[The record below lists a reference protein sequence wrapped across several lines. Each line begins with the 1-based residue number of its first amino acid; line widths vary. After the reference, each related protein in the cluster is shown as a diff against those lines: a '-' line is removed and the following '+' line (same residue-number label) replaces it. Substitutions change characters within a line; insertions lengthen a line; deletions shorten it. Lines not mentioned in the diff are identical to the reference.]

1 MIDVAIP
8 GYGRLALEHLVCDY
22 NGTLA
27 RDGVLLDGV
36 AAQLNALAANLT
48 VHVVTGD
55 TFGTALRSLQGLTC
69 AVTLLPSEGQV
80 QAKQAFV
87 TKLGA
92 AGVVAVGN
100 GRNDRLMLEAA
111 ALGIAVIGDEGL
123 AADAMQACNIVVRH
137 VADAFALLEDPRRL
151 IATLRA

>member
-1 MIDVAIP
+1 MIDVTIP

-36 AAQLNALAANLT
+36 AAQLTALAASLT

-55 TFGTALRSLQGLTC
+55 TFGTALRSLQRLTC

-80 QAKQAFV
+80 QAKQVFV

-111 ALGIAVIGDEGL
+111 ALSIAVSGDEGL
-123 AADAMQACNIVVRH
+123 AADAMQACDIVVRH
-137 VADAFALLEDPRRL
+137 VADAFALLENPQRL
-151 IATLRA
+151 VASLRV

>member
-8 GYGRLALEHLVCDY
+8 GFGRLALEHLVCDY

-27 RDGVLLDGV
+27 RDGMLLDGV
-36 AAQLNALAANLT
+36 AVRLTALAAKLT

-55 TFGTALRSLQGLTC
+55 TFGTALRSLQGLSC

-80 QAKQAFV
+80 QAKHAFV

-92 AGVVAVGN
+92 GSRVTVSN
-100 GRNDRLMLEAA
+100 GRNDRFM
-111 ALGIAVIGDEGL
+111 L
-123 AADAMQACNIVVRH
+123 AAS
-137 VADAFALLEDPRRL
+137 ALSIGVPGAEGQ
-151 IATLRA
+151 

>member
-36 AAQLNALAANLT
+36 AARLSALAAKLT

-55 TFGTALRSLQGLTC
+55 TYGTALRSLQGLAC

-80 QAKQAFV
+80 QAKHAFV

-92 AGVVAVGN
+92 GAVVAVGN

-111 ALGIAVIGDEGL
+111 ALGIGVIGDEGL
-123 AADAMQACNIVVRH
+123 AADAMQACDIVVRH
-137 VADAFALLEDPRRL
+137 VADALALLEDPQRL
-151 IATLRA
+151 VASLRV

>member
-69 AVTLLPSEGQV
+69 AVTSEGQV
-80 QAKQAFV
+80 QAKHAFV

-123 AADAMQACNIVVRH
+123 AADAMLACDIVVRH
-137 VADAFALLEDPRRL
+137 VADAFALLEDPQRL
-151 IATLRA
+151 VASLRV

>member
-8 GYGRLALEHLVCDY
+8 GFGRLALEHLVCDY

-36 AAQLNALAANLT
+36 AAGLTALAAKLS
-48 VHVVTGD
+48 VHIVTGD
-55 TFGTALRSLQGLTC
+55 TFGTAQRSMQGLPC
-69 AVTLLPSEGQV
+69 AVTLLPPEGQV

-87 TKLGA
+87 TRLGA

-100 GRNDRLMLEAA
+100 GRNDRLMLDAA
-111 ALGIAVIGDEGL
+111 ALGTAVIGDEGL
-123 AADAMQACNIVVRH
+123 AADAMQACDIVVRDI
-137 VADAFALLEDPRRL
+137 ADAFALLENPRRL

>member
-8 GYGRLALEHLVCDY
+8 GHGRLALEHLVCDY

-36 AAQLNALAANLT
+36 AARLTALAAKLT

-55 TFGTALRSLQGLTC
+55 TFGTALRSLQGLSC

-80 QAKQAFV
+80 QAKHAFV
-87 TKLGA
+87 DRSGRCRQWPQRPLDARGGGA
-92 AGVVAVGN
+92 GHRRHRRRGP
-100 GRNDRLMLEAA
+100 GR
-111 ALGIAVIGDEGL
+111 
-123 AADAMQACNIVVRH
+123 
-137 VADAFALLEDPRRL
+137 
-151 IATLRA
+151 

>member
-1 MIDVAIP
+1 M
-8 GYGRLALEHLVCDY
+8 
-22 NGTLA
+22 
-27 RDGVLLDGV
+27 LLDGV
-36 AAQLNALAANLT
+36 AARLTALAAKLT

-55 TFGTALRSLQGLTC
+55 TFGTALRSLQGMPCT
-69 AVTLLPSEGQV
+69 VTLLPSEGQV

-87 TKLGA
+87 TRLGA

-123 AADAMQACNIVVRH
+123 AADTMHACDIVVRDI
-137 VADAFALLEDPRRL
+137 ADALALLENPQRL

>member
-1 MIDVAIP
+1 MIDVTIP

-36 AAQLNALAANLT
+36 AAQLTALAASLT

-55 TFGTALRSLQGLTC
+55 TFGTALRSLQRLTC

-80 QAKQAFV
+80 QAKQVFV

-111 ALGIAVIGDEGL
+111 ALSIAVIGDEGL
-123 AADAMQACNIVVRH
+123 AADAMQACDIVVRH
-137 VADAFALLEDPRRL
+137 VADAFALLENPQRL
-151 IATLRA
+151 VASLRV

>member
-8 GYGRLALEHLVCDY
+8 GFGRLALEHLVCDY

-36 AAQLNALAANLT
+36 AARLTALAAKLT

-55 TFGTALRSLQGLTC
+55 TFGTALRSLQGLPC

-80 QAKQAFV
+80 QAKQAFL
-87 TKLGA
+87 TRLGA

-123 AADAMQACNIVVRH
+123 AADTMQACDIVVRDI
-137 VADAFALLEDPRRL
+137 ADALALLENPQRL